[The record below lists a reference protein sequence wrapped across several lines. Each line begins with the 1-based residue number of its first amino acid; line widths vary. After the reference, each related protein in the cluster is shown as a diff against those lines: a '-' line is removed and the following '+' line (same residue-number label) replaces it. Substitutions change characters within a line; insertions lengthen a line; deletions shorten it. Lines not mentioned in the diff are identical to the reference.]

1 MESDKLF
8 CAYCNMDN
16 DIILPVE
23 DVMENLRQKFIDD
36 ALRLIESKYN
46 RLTDKERNDLI
57 YFKNQKQLSSR
68 DFTKLMD
75 LAESLKIKY

>member
-1 MESDKLF
+1 
-8 CAYCNMDN
+8 
-16 DIILPVE
+16 
-23 DVMENLRQKFIDD
+23 MENLRQKFIDD

-75 LAESLKIKY
+75 LAESLKVKY